1 MCIGVLY
8 ICSLNSQLLSAGTH
22 IYSWKRHLISFG
34 VMLSSVVTTWKPGS
48 DFDWLIISFYGRFH
62 TCHTQMLMMPFPMA
76 CSLFGVE
83 NIYTNQT
90 EKLVKEWCSHEYAR
104 GLWEVINFQ
113 IILHE
118 NLWTWPVHRVY
129 YFSTDCAVVG
139 SISFASEAYH
149 SRSVVCG
156 CTDRNWRGH
165 ILCCLRLSRP
175 QSIL

>member
-1 MCIGVLY
+1 
-8 ICSLNSQLLSAGTH
+8 
-22 IYSWKRHLISFG
+22 
-34 VMLSSVVTTWKPGS
+34 MLSSVVTTWKPGS

-83 NIYTNQT
+83 NICTNQT
-90 EKLVKEWCSHEYAR
+90 EKLVKEWCSHEYAH
-104 GLWEVINFQ
+104 GLWEVFNFQ